1 VEQSISVVLP
11 VHNAEGTLARSVA
24 DVLEVLPDLTNR
36 FEVLI
41 VDDGSTDLTAESA
54 DELARRFP
62 QLKVV
67 RHATQQGIPAVVKT
81 GLKQAHGDLVVVQ
94 DPSNPLRRRDLLQIQ
109 SFRSPPRKG
118 QELTKT
124 DRPKN
129 RLMVLGTGFTQ

>member
-1 VEQSISVVLP
+1 MEQSISVVLP

>member
-1 VEQSISVVLP
+1 MEQSISVVLP
-11 VHNAEGTLARSVA
+11 VHNAEATLARSVA
-24 DVLEVLPDLTNR
+24 DVLDVLPDLTNR

-81 GLKQAHGDLVVVQ
+81 GLRQAYGDLVVVQ
-94 DPSNPLRRRDLLQIQ
+94 DPSNPLRRRDLMQIQ
-109 SFRSPPRKG
+109 AFRTPTRKG
-118 QELTKT
+118 QESSKT
-124 DRPKN
+124 DRQTN
-129 RLMVLGTGFTQ
+129 RLMLLGTGFSQ